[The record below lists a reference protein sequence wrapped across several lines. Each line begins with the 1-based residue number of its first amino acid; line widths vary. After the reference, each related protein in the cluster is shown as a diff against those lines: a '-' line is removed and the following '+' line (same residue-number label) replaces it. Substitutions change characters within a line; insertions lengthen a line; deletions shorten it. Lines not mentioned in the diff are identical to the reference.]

1 MQYST
6 EVTIQKPIQKVI
18 ELFQN
23 PDNAFKWMEGLSKFE
38 LIEGKLGEV
47 GAKSNIEFQMG
58 KRTMQMVETILES
71 NLPKNIKFE
80 YNSPGSYN
88 TVNHFFKD
96 NGDGTTKHIAES
108 YFKFSSIGMR
118 FMAWI
123 MPGLFK
129 KTEYEIRQ
137 RIQTVYRQQKV
148 HYPLYILSTLKCC
161 LNSSPMLMKYIPSG
175 RPFRFISVSS
185 PSITSDNTSTP

>member
-58 KRTMQMVETILES
+58 KT
-71 NLPKNIKFE
+71 
-80 YNSPGSYN
+80 
-88 TVNHFFKD
+88 HHA
-96 NGDGTTKHIAES
+96 NG
-108 YFKFSSIGMR
+108 
-118 FMAWI
+118 
-123 MPGLFK
+123 
-129 KTEYEIRQ
+129 
-137 RIQTVYRQQKV
+137 
-148 HYPLYILSTLKCC
+148 
-161 LNSSPMLMKYIPSG
+161 
-175 RPFRFISVSS
+175 
-185 PSITSDNTSTP
+185 